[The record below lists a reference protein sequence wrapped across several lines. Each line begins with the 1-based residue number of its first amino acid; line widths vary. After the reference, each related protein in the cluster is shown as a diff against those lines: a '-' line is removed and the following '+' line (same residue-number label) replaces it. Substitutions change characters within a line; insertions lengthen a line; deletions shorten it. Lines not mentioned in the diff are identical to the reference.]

1 MAASATMHIAFG
13 ENAGKKVRRIG
24 HGFGIEDEH
33 ALVKGKRCSSA
44 NGFTVH
50 ANRYVGEDERKK
62 LEDLIGYVAR
72 PAFSS
77 RRLSPRDSAN
87 PAGDLVYELK
97 TPWRDGTQGI
107 LLTRSE

>member
-1 MAASATMHIAFG
+1 MVSQDYSRELCPFQLLKADRF
-13 ENAGKKVRRIG
+13 
-24 HGFGIEDEH
+24 EH

-77 RRLSPRDSAN
+77 RRLSRRDSAN